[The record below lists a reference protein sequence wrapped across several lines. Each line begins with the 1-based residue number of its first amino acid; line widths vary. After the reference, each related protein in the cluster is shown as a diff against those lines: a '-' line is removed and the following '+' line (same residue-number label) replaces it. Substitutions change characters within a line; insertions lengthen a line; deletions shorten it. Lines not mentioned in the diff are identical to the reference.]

1 MPSQINSSCYLASKQ
16 KYEKA
21 FAYGLISFQL
31 PPIEQDIGRVS
42 IAVLNRAVHGA
53 MRPVFVAISASHRNH
68 WFPKNPSCCRA

>member
-21 FAYGLISFQL
+21 SAYGLISQL

-68 WFPKNPSCCRA
+68 WFPKNPSRCCA